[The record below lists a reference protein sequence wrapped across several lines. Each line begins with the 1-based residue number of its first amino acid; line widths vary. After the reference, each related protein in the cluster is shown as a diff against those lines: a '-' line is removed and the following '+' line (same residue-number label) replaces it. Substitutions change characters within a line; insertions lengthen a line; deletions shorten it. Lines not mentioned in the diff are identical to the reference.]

1 MRIRRGA
8 FTLIELL
15 VVIAIIAI
23 LIGLLLPAVQKVREA
38 AARSKCSNNLKQ
50 WSLAMQSH
58 HDVVLRLPWG
68 ATSTP
73 RTSWVAYCWNY
84 IEQGAFAN
92 QYNYAIGFFQPPN
105 IVQNT
110 FNGLLANTIP
120 LYYCPSDRTGAL
132 WTGDTYWRT
141 RGNYMVNWGP
151 ITQPFTPPTPT
162 ADAPFGFKDYSTT
175 NRPRDTK
182 FAHIS
187 DGLSNTLL
195 MAEGRTPAANNSN
208 DWRGDIN
215 NNEGNSRFMTINT
228 PNRGTD
234 NSGSSSWCVST
245 VDLPCVGASVNQHFA
260 ARSRHVNG
268 LNVALCDGSV
278 RFVPNSVSLATW
290 QAVSTMNGGES
301 VGQDW

>member
-1 MRIRRGA
+1 MRSPRRA

-38 AARSKCSNNLKQ
+38 AARTRCTNNMKQ
-50 WSLAMQSH
+50 WALAMQNH
-58 HDVVLRLPWG
+58 HDQALRLPWG

-84 IEQGAFAN
+84 IEQGAFAS
-92 QYNYAIGFFQPPN
+92 QYDYSIGFFQPNN

-110 FNGLLANTIP
+110 FNGLLANKID
-120 LYYCPSDRTGAL
+120 LYYCPSDRPGAM
-132 WTGDTYWRT
+132 WQGDTYWRT

-151 ITQPFTPPTPT
+151 ITQPFTAPAPT
-162 ADAPFGFKDYSTT
+162 ASAPFGYKDYSSIDK
-175 NRPRDTK
+175 PRDTR
-182 FAHIS
+182 FANIK

-195 MAEGRTPAANNSN
+195 MAEGRVPAADNSQ

-228 PNRGTD
+228 PNKGTD
-234 NSGSSSWCVST
+234 NSGSSTWCVSQT
-245 VDLPCVGASVNQHFA
+245 DMPCVGASVNQHFT
-260 ARSRHVNG
+260 ARSRHLNG
-268 LNVALCDGSV
+268 VNVALCDGSI
-278 RFVPNSVSLATW
+278 RYVPNTISLATW
-290 QAVSTMNGGES
+290 QAVSTMDGNEI
-301 VGQDW
+301 VGNDW